1 MKLQDFD
8 TLAEAQAWETT
19 QGRMISREMIIA
31 TLVNAGILV
40 TLQRMRDD
48 DANPFQD
55 AMTGFFDEGIRY
67 YNFQTG
73 HPVGQSNLAL
83 LDAMISAN
91 IGGLSSEL
99 TAVRGQ
105 FLSLANVTE
114 KPYLKISKHDFD
126 LVKGTINRTTVTP
139 VNGWLQVTYTQGVE
153 RHAPNLW
160 IQHTEPNFLERVGGI
175 GVVDKA
181 GTYTVRA
188 PRNAPMLL
196 DDAYSAV
203 E

>member
-1 MKLQDFD
+1 MRLQDFN
-8 TLAEAQAWETT
+8 TLAEAKAYETT
-19 QGRMISREMIIA
+19 QGKMISREMIIA

-55 AMTGFFDEGIRY
+55 AMTGFFDDGIRD

-73 HPVGQSNLAL
+73 HPVGQSNLGL
-83 LDAMISAN
+83 LDAMIEAD
-91 IGGLSSEL
+91 IGGLGAEL
-99 TAVRGQ
+99 TAVRAQ
-105 FLSLANVTE
+105 FVALANITVRPYSGTTE
-114 KPYLKISKHDFD
+114 HEWALA
-126 LVKGTINRTTVTP
+126 KGNINRTTVTP
-139 VNGWLQVTYTQGVE
+139 TNGWLQVTYTQDVE
-153 RHAPNLW
+153 RHAPSLW
-160 IQHTEPNFLERVGGI
+160 IQHTDVDYLELVGGL

-181 GTYTVRA
+181 GAYTIRA